1 MSISGQ
7 QTILIGLPNE
17 SAGSDSLYT
26 AFTKINTNFNTLF
39 SCASPY
45 NTFVANTGIQI
56 TSNANTGV
64 VNIRN
69 SGVCNIIAGTNIT
82 VSALDENGN
91 ITINSTAGGNGG
103 NGSGGTVTSVA
114 LLPASNARL
123 TVTGSPITSSGNL
136 IIDLATS
143 GVTQGTYTNPNV
155 TVDSYGRVTT
165 ISNGVSQGTVTSIGI
180 TPGSG
185 IQVTGSPITAN
196 GSITVTN
203 TGVTRL
209 TAGSGI
215 LLSGSNGNVTIS
227 SPITGGTVTSVGI
240 ISSTL
245 NVTGGPIATA
255 GLITINLPS
264 DINLSGNITGGN
276 LSTGG
281 VLTVTGNANIG
292 NIGTAGII
300 TATGNITGGNLS
312 TGGVLTVTGNAN
324 IGNIGTAGIITAT
337 GNITGGN
344 LITSKQL
351 LLNGAEDLAPSA
363 AANLLVTAS
372 YFSTSAAETATLA
385 GGTSGQIKTFMMLAD
400 GGDMV
405 ITVANAAWGGSGT
418 MTFGD
423 VGDACTLQYVANKWF
438 CIGNNGVAFA

>member
-155 TVDSYGRVTT
+155 TVDSYGRITT
-165 ISNGVSQGTVTSIGI
+165 IANGASQGTVTSIGI

-264 DINLSGNITGGN
+264 AINISN
-276 LSTGG
+276 
-281 VLTVTGNANIG
+281 
-292 NIGTAGII
+292 
-300 TATGNITGGNLS
+300 
-312 TGGVLTVTGNAN
+312 
-324 IGNIGTAGIITAT
+324 
-337 GNITGGN
+337 NITGGN
-344 LITSKQL
+344 LITSGQL
-351 LLNGAEDLAPSA
+351 LLNGVEDLAPNA

-385 GGTSGQIKTFMMLAD
+385 DGTSGQIKTFMMVAD